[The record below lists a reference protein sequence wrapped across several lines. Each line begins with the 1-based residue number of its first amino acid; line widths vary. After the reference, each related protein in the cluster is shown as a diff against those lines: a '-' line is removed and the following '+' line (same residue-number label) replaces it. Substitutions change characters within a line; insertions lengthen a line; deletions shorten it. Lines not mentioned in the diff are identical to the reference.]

1 LWEHLRTNLP
11 YRIVSLLLAISAWA
25 WVTTIQNPV
34 REALYEIPL
43 ESRDLSADLMVEN
56 KPATVNIRVQARDSI
71 LNNFTSRDY
80 LAYVSLKDAEIGS
93 NVVPVQASLPFGVEI
108 VNINPSIVSIKID
121 QTTQIQMPVRPAISG
136 EIPSNYMALEPT
148 VSPTEVLISGPK
160 SILDK
165 VADVVADITL
175 REQRESYLERVPLK
189 IFDADGNSLQD
200 WVKIQPSTVE
210 IFVPVLRNLP
220 SKIFVLKPILVGLE
234 PGKSIKQVVVQP
246 ELAELYGRW
255 ELLEDL
261 DYLYTR
267 PIDLAEAED
276 VLVTEVELELPEGS
290 SLGISPLIKVTIE
303 LE

>member
-11 YRIVSLLLAISAWA
+11 YRIISLLLAVSAWA

-56 KPATVNIRVQARDSI
+56 KPATVNIRVQARDSV

-80 LAYVSLKDAEIGS
+80 LAYVSLKDAEIGN
-93 NVVPVQASLPFGVEI
+93 NVVPVQASLPVGIEI
-108 VNINPSIVSIKID
+108 VNINPSLVSIKID
-121 QTTQIQMPVRPAISG
+121 QTTQVQIPVRPVISG
-136 EIPSNYMALEPT
+136 EIPDNYMALEPT

-165 VADVVADITL
+165 VSDVVADISL
-175 REQRESYLERVPLK
+175 KEQRESYLERVPLK
-189 IFDADGNSLQD
+189 IYDEDGNSLQD

-220 SKIFVLKPILVGLE
+220 SKTFVLKPVFVGLE
-234 PGKSIKQVVVQP
+234 PGKSIKQIVVQP
-246 ELAELYGRW
+246 ELAEVYGRW
-255 ELLEDL
+255 ELLQDL

-267 PIDLAEAED
+267 PIDLTEVEGI
-276 VLVTEVELELPEGS
+276 LVTEVELELPEGT
-290 SLGISPLIKVTIE
+290 SLGISPLIKVIVE
-303 LE
+303 LQ